1 MMIDLLPSPHGDK
14 LNALLQNPKLPE
26 SDKPRLRHAI
36 QRYED
41 WVSQLQVTKESATK
55 SVANLVGLLNDYK
68 LSVDLEL
75 IFDSNNDF
83 LYRQKGQLKLDNTVL
98 EEFLPILVTI
108 ILGDELEGLD
118 LSFGPTKSFSGL
130 RFEEEIRSIVP
141 GAGMTIRTKDQD
153 FAISRK
159 IFVRAS
165 HQADFREELL
175 AETNIAYVASEIK
188 TNLDKTMFQEAA
200 STALDVKTIVP
211 GAKYYLLCEWLDMTP
226 ISTTSTAIDEIL
238 ILRHAK
244 RLSSNVRSSFATVQG
259 RRRNRE
265 SYLRHL
271 RENPFSI
278 ETFERFVSHVRQLV
292 FSNDEHDVLSR
303 GYF

>member
-1 MMIDLLPSPHGDK
+1 MIDLPTPHGDK
-14 LNALLQNPKLPE
+14 LTALSQNPKLPKG
-26 SDKPRLRHAI
+26 DRPRLRHAI
-36 QRYED
+36 QRYES
-41 WVSQLQVTKESATK
+41 WMNHLTEARESSTRNVATMVS
-55 SVANLVGLLNDYK
+55 LLNDYK
-68 LSVDLEL
+68 LYVDMEL
-75 IFDSNNDF
+75 IFDSDNDF
-83 LYRQKGQLKLDNTVL
+83 LYRQKGQLKLDNTIL
-98 EEFLPILVTI
+98 EEFLPILVTAV
-108 ILGDELEGLD
+108 LGNELEGLT

-159 IFVRAS
+159 LFVRAS
-165 HQADFREELL
+165 HQPDFREELI

-238 ILRHAK
+238 VLRRAK
-244 RLSSNVRSSFATVQG
+244 RLSSNVRSSFATAEG
-259 RRRNRE
+259 RRSKRE
-265 SYLRHL
+265 LYLHHL
-271 RENPFSI
+271 RDNPFSI
-278 ETFERFVSHVRQLV
+278 ETFERFVAHIRQLV
-292 FSNDEHDVLSR
+292 TSNDEHDVLSR

>member
-1 MMIDLLPSPHGDK
+1 MMIDLPSPHGDK

-41 WVSQLQVTKESATK
+41 WVNQLHVTKESATK

-68 LSVDLEL
+68 SSVDLEL
-75 IFDSNNDF
+75 IFDSDNDF

-108 ILGDELEGLD
+108 ILGDELEGLE
-118 LSFGPTKSFSGL
+118 LSFGPAKSFSGL
-130 RFEEEIRSIVP
+130 RFEEEIRSIVR

-159 IFVRAS
+159 LFIRAS
-165 HQADFREELL
+165 HQSDFREELL
-175 AETNIAYVASEIK
+175 TETNVAYVASEIK

-200 STALDVKTIVP
+200 STALDVKTVVP
-211 GAKYYLLCEWLDMTP
+211 GAKYFLLCEWLDMTP
-226 ISTTSTAIDEIL
+226 ISTTATAIDEIL

-244 RLSSNVRSSFATVQG
+244 RLSSNVRSSFSTAEG
-259 RRRNRE
+259 RRTNRE
-265 SYLRHL
+265 LFLKHL
-271 RENPFSI
+271 RDYPFSA
-278 ETFERFVSHVRQLV
+278 ETFERFVGHIRRLV
-292 FSNDEHDVLSR
+292 SSNDEHDVLSR